1 MSPHSR
7 SRRRA
12 LLALVAAPALGACAS
27 WFGPP
32 PPERAPVALAL
43 VGRIDDG
50 AYGQAAYQGL
60 VRVGYALG
68 METLHRDGIAPDRDA
83 VLAALQELAKGPASL
98 IVVAGEGTSEAAQRA
113 AWEFPK
119 KKFALLDGTLT
130 RPNLAVYRLLPEQ
143 SAWLAGAAAALAS
156 KSGTVA
162 HVGGERTARAERLRA
177 AFADGARNAVP
188 NIKFLTAFAGAQ
200 DEAAR
205 QVLAQAL
212 AQGADVIF
220 APLPAQTL
228 AAVATD
234 ATAAGAKVIGA
245 TFDWVDL
252 DPPRFAG
259 SAVADPGA
267 LVLAAAR
274 DVRDN
279 VFVGD
284 IVRDFGVRR
293 PEAVR
298 LALNPDLPQPLRA
311 RLEALSLQVGSGR
324 IAIPEGY
331 DGPEM
336 RVA

>member
-1 MSPHSR
+1 MTSVSR
-7 SRRRA
+7 PRRRA
-12 LLALVAAPALGACAS
+12 LVALALAPALGGCSS

-60 VRVGYALG
+60 VRAGYATG
-68 METLHRDGIAPDRDA
+68 METLHRDGVAPGYES
-83 VLAALQELAKGPASL
+83 VLAALREIAKGPASL
-98 IVVAGEGTSEAAQRA
+98 IVVAGDGTSEAVQRA
-113 AWEFPK
+113 AWEFPA
-119 KKFALLDGTLT
+119 KKFASLDGTLT

-162 HVGGERTARAERLRA
+162 HVGGERSPRAERERA

-188 NIKFLTAFAGAQ
+188 KVKIVTAFAGSGT
-200 DEAAR
+200 DAAR
-205 QVLAQAL
+205 RVLAKAL
-212 AQGADVIF
+212 AEGADVVF
-220 APLPAQTL
+220 APLPAPVL
-228 AAVATD
+228 GAVATD
-234 ATAAGAKVIGA
+234 AGGAGAKVIGA
-245 TFDWVDL
+245 TFDWVEL
-252 DPPRFAG
+252 EPRRFSG

-274 DVRDN
+274 DLRDN

-298 LALNPDLPQPLRA
+298 LALDPDLPAPLRT
-311 RLEALSLQVGSGR
+311 RLEALTLQVGSGR
-324 IAIPEGY
+324 IAIPETY
-331 DGPEM
+331 DGPEL